1 VTLVVWGFLLACL
14 AVPAFADEPP
24 PLGRLFLT
32 PEQRA
37 ALDNA
42 RRNRIRAEAQAAA
55 ADKKPKIPL
64 AKSVTINGVITRSD
78 GESTVWVNGRP
89 TDGQTEDGMRVD
101 ISPGTDSS
109 VVVREPEK
117 GRRVRLKVGQRAD
130 LVTGRVQESY
140 EARRLQAAEAVARE
154 QPAPAAPAGEN
165 LARRQRRPD
174 NQKSPESEPET
185 NEPQQPPTEAVP
197 K

>member
-1 VTLVVWGFLLACL
+1 VTLVVWALMLACL
-14 AVPAFADEPP
+14 AVPAFADEP

-42 RRNRIRAEAQAAA
+42 RRNRIRAEALAAA
-55 ADKKPKIPL
+55 ADKKPKIP
-64 AKSVTINGVITRSD
+64 APKSVTINGVVTRSD

-89 TDGQTEDGMRVD
+89 TDGETEDGMRVV
-101 ISPGTDSS
+101 IAPGTGSS
-109 VVVREPEK
+109 VVVREPDK
-117 GRRVRLKVGQRAD
+117 GRKVQLKVGQRAD

-140 EARRLQAAEAVARE
+140 EARRLQAAEAAARE
-154 QPAPAAPAGEN
+154 QAAPATPARER
-165 LARRQRRPD
+165 LAPRQRRPD
-174 NQKSPESEPET
+174 NERSPESEPET
-185 NEPQQPPTEAVP
+185 NENPQPPDEAVR